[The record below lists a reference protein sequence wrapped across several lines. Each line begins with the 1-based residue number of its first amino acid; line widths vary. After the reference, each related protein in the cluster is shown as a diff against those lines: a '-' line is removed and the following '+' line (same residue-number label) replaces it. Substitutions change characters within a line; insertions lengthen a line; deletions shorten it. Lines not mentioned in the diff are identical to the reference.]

1 MVKTNSDG
9 EKMPARRN
17 VWSPEEDQK
26 LKAYIKRYGI
36 WNWCRMPEAAGLA
49 RSGKSC
55 RLRWMNYLRPDIK
68 RGNFSQEDDET
79 ILKWHELLGNRWSAI
94 AAKLPG
100 RTDNEIKN
108 YWHSHLKKR
117 SKINTSSSMTISQMV
132 KSSEV
137 EVNKNDSPGIQD
149 LLLCD
154 ALILP
159 NMDATKGILMST
171 KMPINDISSSRT
183 DPAVEIV
190 QHIEENFSSSETSD
204 QNVLSIWEQPFSFQD
219 MCILETDPEFM
230 VPATAMWLEEPM
242 YPYVYLDTGYDL
254 WID

>member
-1 MVKTNSDG
+1 MVNTSSYG
-9 EKMPARRN
+9 EKMPASRGF
-17 VWSPEEDQK
+17 WSPEEDQK

-55 RLRWMNYLRPDIK
+55 RLRWMNYLRLGIK

-108 YWHSHLKKR
+108 YWHAHLKKR
-117 SKINTSSSMTISQMV
+117 SKINTSSSTTASEIV

-137 EVNKNDSPGIQD
+137 EVNKKDSPRIQD

-154 ALILP
+154 APILP
-159 NMDATKGILMST
+159 NMDATEGIPMST
-171 KMPINDISSSRT
+171 QMPINDISSSRT
-183 DPAVEIV
+183 DRAVEIV
-190 QHIEENFSSSETSD
+190 QHIEKNFCSSETSD
-204 QNVLSIWEQPFSFQD
+204 QNYLSIWEQPFSFQD
-219 MCILETDPEFM
+219 MCILETDPGFM
-230 VPATAMWLEEPM
+230 VPTTTMWLQEPM
-242 YPYVYLDTGYDL
+242 YPYVYLDTSYDL

>member
-1 MVKTNSDG
+1 MVNTNSL
-9 EKMPARRN
+9 
-17 VWSPEEDQK
+17 EEDHK

-36 WNWCRMPEAAGLA
+36 WNWCRMPEAAGLV

-55 RLRWMNYLRPDIK
+55 RLRWINYLRPGIK

-79 ILKWHELLGNRWSAI
+79 IIKRHELLGNRWSAI

-108 YWHSHLKKR
+108 YWHAHLKKR
-117 SKINTSSSMTISQMV
+117 KIV

-137 EVNKNDSPGIQD
+137 EVNKKDSPGIQD
-149 LLLCD
+149 LLLCN
-154 ALILP
+154 APILP
-159 NMDATKGILMST
+159 NMDASEGIAMST
-171 KMPINDISSSRT
+171 QMPTNDISSSST
-183 DPAVEIV
+183 EPAVEIV
-190 QHIEENFSSSETSD
+190 QHIEKNFTSETSD
-204 QNVLSIWEQPFSFQD
+204 QNFLSIWEQPFSFQD
-219 MCILETDPEFM
+219 MCILETDPGFM
-230 VPATAMWLEEPM
+230 LPTTAMWLQEPM